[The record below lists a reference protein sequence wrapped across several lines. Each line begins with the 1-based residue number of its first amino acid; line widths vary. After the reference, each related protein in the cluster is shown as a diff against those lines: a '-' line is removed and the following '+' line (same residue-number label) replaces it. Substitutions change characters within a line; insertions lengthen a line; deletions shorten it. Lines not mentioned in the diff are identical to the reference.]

1 MIASVRHLLPIPNPN
16 PTPSHHRRPAAIVIC
31 SSRVEAETRKAEPL
45 PVFSTVRSFAPATV
59 ANLGP
64 GFDFLG
70 CAVSGIGD
78 HVTVVVDPSVRPGRV
93 AITAVH
99 GAPKLTLDPMNNCA
113 GIAAIAV
120 LRALGVRSVG
130 VSLTLE
136 KGLPLGSGLG
146 SSAASAAAAASAV
159 NALFGDLLSGNDLV
173 LAGLESEAKVS
184 GRHADNIAP
193 SILGG
198 FVLVR
203 SCDPLEL
210 IRLPFPA
217 GRELLFVLVSP
228 EFEAPTKKMRAV
240 LPEEIAFKDH
250 IWNSRHAAAVVAAL
264 AAGDVAALGAAMS
277 ADRIVE
283 PRRSPLIPGM
293 VAVKEAAV
301 AAGAFGCTISGAG
314 PTAVAVTDDEA
325 KGQAIGEAMA
335 EAFLKVGGLRSKVSV
350 QRLDHEGARVN
361 VNFML
366 KSPTAKA
373 KAFRWY
379 LLAVELIS
387 GMISNHQ

>member
-1 MIASVRHLLPIPNPN
+1 MITSVSHLLPISIPSF
-16 PTPSHHRRPAAIVIC
+16 TPRNHRRPPAIVSC
-31 SSRVEAETRKAEPL
+31 NSRVEVETRKEDPL

-70 CAVSGIGD
+70 CAVSGLGD
-78 HVTVVVDPSVRPGRV
+78 HVTAVVDPSVKPGRV
-93 AITAVH
+93 AIKAVH
-99 GAPKLTLDPMNNCA
+99 GAPRLTLDPMNNCA

-130 VSLTLE
+130 ISLTLE

-159 NALFGDLLSGNDLV
+159 NELFGGHLSGRDLV

-203 SCDPLEL
+203 SCDPLE
-210 IRLPFPA
+210 IMRLPFRSS
-217 GRELLFVLVSP
+217 RELLFILVSP

-240 LPEEIAFKDH
+240 LPVEIGFKDH
-250 IWNSRHAAAVVAAL
+250 IWNCRHAAAVVAAL

-293 VAVKEAAV
+293 HAVKEAAV
-301 AAGAFGCTISGAG
+301 AAGAFGCTISGSG

-325 KGQAIGEAMA
+325 KGQAIGDAMA
-335 EAFLKVGGLRSKVSV
+335 KAFSMVGGLNSKVSV
-350 QRLDHEGARVN
+350 QRLDREGARV
-361 VNFML
+361 V
-366 KSPTAKA
+366 SSTP
-373 KAFRWY
+373 
-379 LLAVELIS
+379 
-387 GMISNHQ
+387 H